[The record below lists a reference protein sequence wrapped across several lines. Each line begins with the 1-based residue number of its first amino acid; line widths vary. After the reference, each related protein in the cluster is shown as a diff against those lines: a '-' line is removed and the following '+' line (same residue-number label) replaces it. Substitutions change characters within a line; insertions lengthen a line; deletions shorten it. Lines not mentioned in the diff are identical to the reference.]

1 VTSEYPKPAPACLPL
16 EGFCKHMVTFVEEGT
31 VVAVFGKECVVR
43 LRGEEGDRC
52 RKCGLCQAAAQ
63 EDDRRRIL
71 RLAVSEPV
79 QVGMTVRVEVRQP
92 NSAAL
97 AMVLFGLPMAGAAA
111 GAVIGGA
118 GAGLIGWPQWI
129 GVLVGAVAGLLVA
142 ARIVWATERRWK
154 AKGAFTPRMVSTSDA
169 VAQSDAQRGQW
180 EASAVEGRD
189 RGPSVDPAAKSS

>member
-1 VTSEYPKPAPACLPL
+1 
-16 EGFCKHMVTFVEEGT
+16 MMTFIEEGT
-31 VVAVFGKECVVR
+31 VVAVLGRECVVR

-63 EDDRRRIL
+63 EDDLRRIL

-79 QVGMTVRVEVRQP
+79 RVGMTVRVEVRQP

-97 AMVLFGLPMAGAAA
+97 ALMLFGLPMAGAAA
-111 GAVIGGA
+111 GAVIGSA

-142 ARIVWATERRWK
+142 ARIVRATERRWK
-154 AKGAFTPRMVSTSDA
+154 AKGAFMPRMVSTSDA
-169 VAQSDAQRGQW
+169 AAQSDAEREYWDIG
-180 EASAVEGRD
+180 
-189 RGPSVDPAAKSS
+189 

>member
-1 VTSEYPKPAPACLPL
+1 
-16 EGFCKHMVTFVEEGT
+16 MMTFIEEGT
-31 VVAVFGKECVVR
+31 VVAVLDRECVVR

-63 EDDRRRIL
+63 EDDLRRIL

-79 QVGMTVRVEVRQP
+79 RVGMTVRVEVRQP

-97 AMVLFGLPMAGAAA
+97 ALMLFGLPMAGAAA
-111 GAVIGGA
+111 GAVIGSA

-142 ARIVWATERRWK
+142 ARIVRATERRWK
-154 AKGAFTPRMVSTSDA
+154 AKGAFMPRMVSTSDA
-169 VAQSDAQRGQW
+169 AAQSDAEREYWDIG
-180 EASAVEGRD
+180 
-189 RGPSVDPAAKSS
+189 

>member
-1 VTSEYPKPAPACLPL
+1 
-16 EGFCKHMVTFVEEGT
+16 MMTFIEEGT
-31 VVAVFGKECVVR
+31 VVAVLDRECVVR

-52 RKCGLCQAAAQ
+52 RQCGLCQAAA
-63 EDDRRRIL
+63 EESDRRRIL
-71 RLAVSEPV
+71 RLPVTQPV

-118 GAGLIGWPQWI
+118 GAGLIGWPRWV

-142 ARIVWATERRWK
+142 ARIVRATERRWK
-154 AKGAFTPRMVSTSDA
+154 AKGAFTPRIVL
-169 VAQSDAQRGQW
+169 
-180 EASAVEGRD
+180 
-189 RGPSVDPAAKSS
+189 AADGAIQAGAGHEERNVG